1 MTATA
6 RCAWR
11 PSLTRGACWH
21 RRCARRQVR
30 HLDRPR
36 YSSRCTATPPRTCCR
51 TGASGRAPSYPRV
64 CCAAPLCC
72 LRCLSPPE
80 CAGHCFPKMACRQG
94 ELLRSS
100 SAAHDHDVLAH
111 AVKLRVLVVPAC
123 GCAADLLG
131 DALRDSCRFWRLCSS
146 WTCTARPTRGAWCRA
161 QRRPQRPAAM
171 PSAQLEHQ
179 AWQLPVRL
187 SSCDFNALACYRP
200 RALRLRRQALLDRQA
215 FSSATSTS
223 YADPLQPSSSPPG
236 AALPASAAC
245 IRCAFC

>member
-131 DALRDSCRFWRLCSS
+131 DALPGLLQVLEALQKLDMHRSPYARRLVQSAAPATAPRS
-146 WTCTARPTRGAWCRA
+146 DALCTA
-161 QRRPQRPAAM
+161 
-171 PSAQLEHQ
+171 
-179 AWQLPVRL
+179 
-187 SSCDFNALACYRP
+187 
-200 RALRLRRQALLDRQA
+200 
-215 FSSATSTS
+215 
-223 YADPLQPSSSPPG
+223 
-236 AALPASAAC
+236 
-245 IRCAFC
+245 